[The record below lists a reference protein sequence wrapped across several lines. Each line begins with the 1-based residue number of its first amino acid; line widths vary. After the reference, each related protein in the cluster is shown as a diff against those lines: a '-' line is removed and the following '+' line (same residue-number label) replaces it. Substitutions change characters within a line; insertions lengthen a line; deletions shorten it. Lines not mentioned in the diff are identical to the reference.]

1 MLLKSINEL
10 TILNLPYLQM
20 EYKLRTE
27 KSNITAMMEFILL
40 GFSDLPNFQW
50 VLFGIFLVLYLT
62 ILMCNSVIVLITR
75 IDPTLQTP
83 MYFFLKH
90 FSILEI
96 CYVTVTIPRMLTDLL
111 SHKGRISFIACATQM
126 CLVLLFGGLECLLL
140 AVMAYDRYVAICN
153 PLHYGL
159 IMSPQ
164 VCVQLVTASWVSGV
178 PVVIGQTWQVFSL
191 PFCGS
196 TTINH
201 FFCDL
206 PPVFKLACGDTFVNE
221 IAVYVVAVV
230 FIMVPFL
237 LIVVSYGKII
247 SNILKL
253 RSARGRAKAFSTC
266 SSHLTVVV
274 LFYGT
279 TSATYLQPKP
289 NQSEETGKLISL
301 FYTVLIP
308 TLNPIIYTLRNKDIT
323 VALRKLLR
331 KLST

>member
-1 MLLKSINEL
+1 
-10 TILNLPYLQM
+10 
-20 EYKLRTE
+20 
-27 KSNITAMMEFILL
+27 
-40 GFSDLPNFQW
+40 
-50 VLFGIFLVLYLT
+50 
-62 ILMCNSVIVLITR
+62 
-75 IDPTLQTP
+75 
-83 MYFFLKH
+83 
-90 FSILEI
+90 
-96 CYVTVTIPRMLTDLL
+96 
-111 SHKGRISFIACATQM
+111 
-126 CLVLLFGGLECLLL
+126 
-140 AVMAYDRYVAICN
+140 MAYDHYVAICN

-206 PPVFKLACGDTFVNE
+206 PAVFKLACGDTFVNE

-253 RSARGRAKAFSTC
+253 
-266 SSHLTVVV
+266 
-274 LFYGT
+274 
-279 TSATYLQPKP
+279 
-289 NQSEETGKLISL
+289 
-301 FYTVLIP
+301 
-308 TLNPIIYTLRNKDIT
+308 
-323 VALRKLLR
+323 
-331 KLST
+331 

>member
-1 MLLKSINEL
+1 
-10 TILNLPYLQM
+10 
-20 EYKLRTE
+20 RTE
-27 KSNITAMMEFILL
+27 NSNITAMMEFVLL
-40 GFSDLPNFQW
+40 GFSDIPDFQRIR
-50 VLFGIFLVLYLT
+50 FGVFLVLYLT
-62 ILMCNSVIVLITR
+62 ILMCNSVTVLITR

-83 MYFFLKH
+83 MYFFLNH

-111 SHKGRISFIACATQM
+111 SQKGRISFIACATQM

-140 AVMAYDRYVAICN
+140 AVMAYDRSVAICH
-153 PLHYGL
+153 PLHCGL
-159 IMSPQ
+159 TLSPQ
-164 VCVQLVTASWVSGV
+164 VCAQLVTASWVSGA

-191 PFCGS
+191 PFSGS

-253 RSARGRAKAFSTC
+253 RSARGRVKPSPLAPST
-266 SSHLTVVV
+266 
-274 LFYGT
+274 
-279 TSATYLQPKP
+279 TYLQPKP
-289 NQSEETGKLISL
+289 NQSEETGKLVSL

-323 VALRKLLR
+323 MALRKLLR